1 MVEEKKSSK
10 IEFERLVK
18 SQDDVQIKIV
28 ELEKSLVDSR
38 VETDTAKRELM
49 DYRLKAL
56 KILQVSICSFV
67 RLRQ

>member
-1 MVEEKKSSK
+1 MDEEKTRSN

-28 ELEKSLVDSR
+28 ELERSLVDSR

>member
-1 MVEEKKSSK
+1 MEEEKTRSK
-10 IEFERLVK
+10 TEVERLMK

>member
-1 MVEEKKSSK
+1 MEEEKTRSK
-10 IEFERLVK
+10 TEVERLIK

-28 ELEKSLVDSR
+28 ELERSLVDSR

>member
-1 MVEEKKSSK
+1 MDEEKTRSN

-28 ELEKSLVDSR
+28 ELEVSLVDSR

>member
-28 ELEKSLVDSR
+28 ELERSLVDSR

>member
-1 MVEEKKSSK
+1 MEEEKTRSK
-10 IEFERLVK
+10 TEVERLIK
-18 SQDDVQIKIV
+18 YQDDVQIKIV

>member
-28 ELEKSLVDSR
+28 ELERSLVDSR

-67 RLRQ
+67 TLRQ

>member
-1 MVEEKKSSK
+1 MDEEKKSSK

-28 ELEKSLVDSR
+28 ELQKSLVDSR

>member
-1 MVEEKKSSK
+1 MEEEKTRSK
-10 IEFERLVK
+10 NEVERLIK

-28 ELEKSLVDSR
+28 ELELSLVDSR

>member
-1 MVEEKKSSK
+1 MEEEKTRSK
-10 IEFERLVK
+10 TEVERLIK